1 MKIAR
6 QHLVG
11 WVPVVIST
19 AAWIVHL
26 VGISGLVQ
34 YTCNRP
40 GRLWVL
46 QAVTAISLSAAVG
59 ATVLAATGARG
70 TDQQDQ
76 ATSGSWDVFSAR
88 LALLVCAA
96 NVLLISLEEVYVL
109 ALGSHRCV

>member
-6 QHLVG
+6 QHIVG
-11 WVPVVIST
+11 WAPVVIST

-26 VGISGLVQ
+26 VGISGLVR

-40 GRLWVL
+40 ARLWVL
-46 QAVTAISLSAAVG
+46 QAVTAVCLSAAVG
-59 ATVLAATGARG
+59 ATVVAARGARG
-70 TDQQDQ
+70 EGSEDQ
-76 ATSGSWDVFSAR
+76 ATSRSWDVFSAR
-88 LALLVCAA
+88 LALLACAA